1 MSDPFEEAR
10 REKGILECNFQGEVV
25 PMILRHEEVR
35 KAAKDWRTFSSD
47 APFRVPIPSEEEV
60 RSMRQLP
67 IETDP
72 PQHTEYRRL
81 VEPFF
86 ARAKNPEV
94 IARVDALIGR
104 LIHEASRKPSVEI
117 VREFALPLQSHA
129 LTYLL
134 NVPEAVAHT
143 WISWGIHVFKDGHD
157 GQKKGAA
164 LENYLN
170 SQFDMAHNSN
180 GEDFFSTLSRAQ
192 IQGRQLSREEM
203 LGYAN
208 LTFAGGRDTIIH
220 TISSVFAWLA
230 ENPDAMEFL
239 KHDPSRIIHAGEEFF
254 RVISPLTHIGRVCP
268 SQSQVL
274 DSSVPAGGRVSLCWA
289 SANMD
294 ENVFENPGEVKLDR
308 KPNPHLTFGFGAHLC
323 IGAPHARLILRTL
336 LQHITQSIQSI
347 TILNAVPRVEVEQ
360 AYTRSSAFESLE
372 VALLTR

>member
-1 MSDPFEEAR
+1 
-10 REKGILECNFQGEVV
+10 
-25 PMILRHEEVR
+25 MILRHEEVR

-47 APFRVPIPSEEEV
+47 APFRVPIPSEEDM

-104 LIHEASRKPSVEI
+104 LIQEALQKTRVEI
-117 VREFALPLQSHA
+117 VRELALPLQSHA

-134 NVPEAVAHT
+134 NVPETEAHT
-143 WISWGIHVFKDGHD
+143 WISWGIHVFKDGQD

-170 SQFDMAHNSN
+170 KQFDIAQNSN
-180 GEDFFSTLSRAQ
+180 GDDFFSTLSRAQ
-192 IQGRQLSREEM
+192 IHGRGLSREEM
-203 LGYAN
+203 LGFAN

-230 ENPDAMEFL
+230 ENPDAVEFL
-239 KHDPSRIIHAGEEFF
+239 KQDPSRIIHATEEFF

-268 SQSQVL
+268 TQTQVL
-274 DSSVPAGGRVSLCWA
+274 DSPVPPGGRVSLCWA

-294 ENVFENPGEVKLDR
+294 ENVFDNPKEVKLDR
-308 KPNPHLTFGFGAHLC
+308 KPNPHLTFGFGTHLC

-336 LQHITQSIQSI
+336 LQHILGSIQSI
-347 TILNAVPRVEVEQ
+347 TILNAVKRVEVEQ
-360 AYTRSSAFESLE
+360 AYTRSSAFESLT
-372 VALLTR
+372 VSLTPK

>member
-1 MSDPFEEAR
+1 
-10 REKGILECNFQGEVV
+10 
-25 PMILRHEEVR
+25 MILRHEEVR

-47 APFRVPIPSEEEV
+47 APFRVPIPSEEDM

-104 LIHEASRKPSVEI
+104 LIQEALQKTSVEI
-117 VREFALPLQSHA
+117 VRELALPLQSHA

-134 NVPEAVAHT
+134 NVPETEAHT
-143 WISWGIHVFKDGHD
+143 WISWGIHVFKDGQD

-170 SQFDMAHNSN
+170 KQFDIAQNSN
-180 GEDFFSTLSRAQ
+180 GDDFFSTLSRAQ
-192 IQGRQLSREEM
+192 IHGRRLSREEM
-203 LGYAN
+203 LGFAN

-239 KHDPSRIIHAGEEFF
+239 KQDPSRIIHATEEFF

-268 SQSQVL
+268 TQTQVL
-274 DSSVPAGGRVSLCWA
+274 DSPVPPGGRVSLCWA

-294 ENVFENPGEVKLDR
+294 ENVFDNPKEVKLDR
-308 KPNPHLTFGFGAHLC
+308 KPNPHLTFGFGTHLC

-336 LQHITQSIQSI
+336 LQHIIGSIQSI
-347 TILNAVPRVEVEQ
+347 TILNAVKRVEVEQ
-360 AYTRSSAFESLE
+360 AYTRSSAFESLI
-372 VALLTR
+372 VSLTPK